1 MRILVLCTGNSCR
14 SQMAHGILQSLDS
27 NIEVHSAGTR
37 PAEKVNPKAIEVMK
51 EIDIDISSHTPQ
63 NIDRYLNEEWDYV
76 ITVCSGANE
85 SCPTFSGKVKNRIHI
100 GFDDPSDVIGSND
113 FVMNEFRRVRD
124 KIKKEFTN
132 FYTTYIMN
140 NPLLTK
146 STLTFGAPQ
155 FDEIENQHYIPA
167 FKKAIEDG
175 KAEVDA
181 IVNSPEP
188 PSFKNTIEALEY
200 AGESL
205 NTISHI
211 FYNLLEANTNE
222 EMQNIAE
229 EISPL
234 TTEFSM
240 YVSLNEGL
248 FQRIKKIYENTKYQK
263 LTNVEKR
270 LLEKTYDSFARN
282 GANLSP
288 KDKETYSKYM
298 EELSLLSLQ
307 FGKNVLAATNAYTLN
322 LTNEEDLIGLPDYV
336 REQAADTA
344 RNKNLN
350 GWLFDLTAPSY
361 GPFMKFSER
370 RDLRE
375 KMYRQYNSRAFGGEF
390 DNTQIIKRIAELRI
404 KVANILG
411 YKNFADYKTEKRM
424 AKSTSVINGFLDKLL
439 APALPKAQQEVAEL
453 NEYAKT
459 LGFTDE
465 KLMPWDFSFYAEKLR
480 AEKYNINEEQLK
492 PYFQLESCIGAI
504 FNLANR
510 LYGVTFTELHDIPVY
525 HPDVKVYEVKD
536 KDGSHLALFYADFFP
551 RESKRGG
558 AWMTEFR
565 GQRILNDIDER
576 PHISIVTNFTKPTAD
591 TPSLITHNEFTTLL
605 HEFGHAL
612 HGILTKGKYESMTGT
627 NVDHDFVELPS
638 QIMENWCYEPEY
650 LNTFAK
656 HYQTGETIP
665 SGLIDKIVASKNYLS
680 AYYHVRQLQFGI
692 LDMAWHCLT
701 DIFEE
706 DALSFEKKVL
716 ATTNVLPSIP
726 ECIISTSFSHIFA
739 GGYCAGYY
747 SYKWA
752 EVLAAD
758 GFSLFKEKGIFNQDV
773 AAKFRELLTKG
784 DSIDATILYR
794 DFRGHNPEPEALLK
808 QLGII

>member
-1 MRILVLCTGNSCR
+1 
-14 SQMAHGILQSLDS
+14 
-27 NIEVHSAGTR
+27 
-37 PAEKVNPKAIEVMK
+37 
-51 EIDIDISSHTPQ
+51 
-63 NIDRYLNEEWDYV
+63 
-76 ITVCSGANE
+76 
-85 SCPTFSGKVKNRIHI
+85 
-100 GFDDPSDVIGSND
+100 
-113 FVMNEFRRVRD
+113 
-124 KIKKEFTN
+124 
-132 FYTTYIMN
+132 MN

-146 STLTFGAPQ
+146 STLPFGVPQ
-155 FDEIENQHYIPA
+155 FDKIENQHYIPA
-167 FKKAIEDG
+167 FKQAIEEG

-181 IVNSPEP
+181 IVNSPET
-188 PSFKNTIEALEY
+188 PSFENTIEALEY
-200 AGESL
+200 AGETL
-205 NTISHI
+205 NRISHI

-240 YVSLNEGL
+240 YVRLNDGL
-248 FQRIKKIYENTKYQK
+248 FQRIKSVYEQRESLN
-263 LTNVEKR
+263 LNAVEMR
-270 LLEKTYDSFARN
+270 LLEKTYEGFARN

-288 KDKETYSKYM
+288 EDKETYSKYM

-307 FGKNVLAATNAYTLN
+307 FGKNVLAATNSFTLN
-322 LTNEEDLIGLPDYV
+322 LTDENDLAGLPDYV

-344 RNKNLN
+344 KNKNLT

-361 GPFMKFSER
+361 GPFMKFSKR

-375 KMYRQYNSRAFGGEF
+375 KMYRKYNTRAFGGEL
-390 DNTQIIKRIAELRI
+390 DNSEIIKRIAELRI

-411 YKNFADYKTEKRM
+411 YKNFAEYQTERRM
-424 AKSTSVINGFLDKLL
+424 AKNSVAVNEFLNKLL
-439 APALPKAQQEVAEL
+439 EPALPKARQEVAEL
-453 NEYAKT
+453 NVYAKEN
-459 LGFTDE
+459 GFDGE
-465 KLMPWDFSFYAEKLR
+465 ELMPWDFSFYSEKLR
-480 AEKYNINEEQLK
+480 AERYDLNDEKLK
-492 PYFQLESCIGAI
+492 PYFQLDHCIDAI
-504 FNLANR
+504 FDLANR
-510 LYGVTFTELHDIPVY
+510 LYGITFSELSDIPVY

-565 GQRILNDIDER
+565 GQRIYKGIDER
-576 PHISIVTNFTKPTAD
+576 PLISIVTNFTKPTAN
-591 TPSLITHNEFTTLL
+591 TPSLITHNELTTLL

-627 NVDHDFVELPS
+627 SVDHDFVELPS
-638 QIMENWCYEPEY
+638 QIMENWCFESEY

-665 SGLIDKIVASKNYLS
+665 TELIDKIVVSMNFQS
-680 AYYHVRQLQFGI
+680 AYFHIRQLQFGI
-692 LDMAWHCLT
+692 LDMAWHTLT
-701 DIFEE
+701 DLFEE
-706 DALSFEKKVL
+706 DALSFEKKIL
-716 ATTNVLPSIP
+716 SSTNVLPSIP
-726 ECIISTSFSHIFA
+726 ECTISTAFSHIFA

-758 GFSLFKEKGIFNQDV
+758 GFSLFKEKGIFNQEV
-773 AAKFRELLTKG
+773 AASFRELLING
-784 DSIDATILYR
+784 DSIDAATLYR
-794 DFRGHNPEPEALLK
+794 NFRGHDPEPEALLK

>member
-27 NIEVHSAGTR
+27 NLEVHSAGTR

-85 SCPTFSGKVKNRIHI
+85 SCPTFSGKVKNRMHI
-100 GFDDPSDVIGSND
+100 GFDDPSDVIGCDD
-113 FVMNEFRRVRD
+113 FVMNEFRKVRNE
-124 KIKKEFTN
+124 IKKEFTN

-146 STLTFGAPQ
+146 STLPFGAPQ
-155 FDEIENQHYIPA
+155 FDNIENRHYIPA

-188 PSFKNTIEALEY
+188 PSFENTIEALEY

-336 REQAADTA
+336 REQAADAA
-344 RNKNLN
+344 RNKNLD

-375 KMYRQYNSRAFGGEF
+375 KMYRQYNTRAFGGEF

>member
-1 MRILVLCTGNSCR
+1 
-14 SQMAHGILQSLDS
+14 
-27 NIEVHSAGTR
+27 
-37 PAEKVNPKAIEVMK
+37 
-51 EIDIDISSHTPQ
+51 
-63 NIDRYLNEEWDYV
+63 
-76 ITVCSGANE
+76 
-85 SCPTFSGKVKNRIHI
+85 
-100 GFDDPSDVIGSND
+100 
-113 FVMNEFRRVRD
+113 
-124 KIKKEFTN
+124 
-132 FYTTYIMN
+132 MN

-146 STLTFGAPQ
+146 STLPFGAPQ
-155 FDEIENQHYIPA
+155 FDKIENQHYIPA

-200 AGESL
+200 AGETL
-205 NTISHI
+205 NRISQI

-240 YVSLNEGL
+240 YVRLNEGL
-248 FQRIKKIYENTKYQK
+248 FQRIKSVYDQREN
-263 LTNVEKR
+263 LNLDAIEMR

-282 GANLSP
+282 GANLSTE
-288 KDKETYSKYM
+288 DKEIFSKYM

-307 FGKNVLAATNAYTLN
+307 FSKNVLAATNAFSLN
-322 LTNEEDLIGLPDYV
+322 ITNESELIGLPDYV
-336 REQAADTA
+336 KEQAADA
-344 RNKNLN
+344 AKNKNLN

-375 KMYRQYNSRAFGGEF
+375 KMYRKYNTRAFGGEF
-390 DNTQIIKRIAELRI
+390 DNSQIIKRIAELRI

-411 YKNFADYKTEKRM
+411 YKNFAEYKTERRM
-424 AKSTSVINGFLDKLL
+424 AKNPTSVNEFLNKLL
-439 APALPKAQQEVAEL
+439 EPALPKAKQEIMEL
-453 NEYAKT
+453 NIFAKR
-459 LGFTDE
+459 LGFSE
-465 KLMPWDFSFYAEKLR
+465 ELMPWDFSFYAEKLR
-480 AEKYNINEEQLK
+480 SEKYDLRDEQLK
-492 PYFQLESCIGAI
+492 PYFQLESCIDAI
-504 FNLANR
+504 FDLANK
-510 LYGVTFTELHDIPVY
+510 LYGLTFTELHDIPVY
-525 HPDVKVYEVKD
+525 HPDVKVYDVKD
-536 KDGSHLALFYADFFP
+536 IDGSHLALFYADFFP

-565 GQRILNDIDER
+565 GQRIIDNTDER
-576 PHISIVTNFTKPTAD
+576 PLISIVTNFTKPTAD
-591 TPSLITHNEFTTLL
+591 TPSLITHDEFTTLL

-665 SGLIDKIVASKNYLS
+665 SELIEKIVETKNYLS
-680 AYYHVRQLQFGI
+680 AYYHIRQLQFGI
-692 LDMAWHCLT
+692 LDMNWHSLT

-706 DALSFEKKVL
+706 DALSFEKNVL
-716 ATTNVLPSIP
+716 ASTNVLPSIP

-758 GFSLFKEKGIFNQDV
+758 GFSLFKEKGIFNQEV
-773 AAKFRELLTKG
+773 ASKFRELLSKG
-784 DSIDATILYR
+784 DSIDPSILYR
-794 DFRGHNPEPEALLK
+794 NFRGHDPEPEALLK
-808 QLGII
+808 QLNIIE